1 MVITSCVQGL
11 RSSVSCA
18 VKWAVTEDLDSCY
31 ELRGYSRRGWESIRV
46 WGQVKTSVCV
56 WHFWTPPWNIAAPEM
71 LMMAYMLGFLV
82 PDGCTWQGTCV
93 PGEHSQTAAADDVH
107 RCAH

>member
-56 WHFWTPPWNIAAPEM
+56 WHFWTPLDYSCSRDAH
-71 LMMAYMLGFLV
+71 
-82 PDGCTWQGTCV
+82 DGLYVGV
-93 PGEHSQTAAADDVH
+93 LSA
-107 RCAH
+107 